1 MGFGYYGWWDP
12 TYYLVII
19 GVIIS
24 MFASARV
31 KGTFSK
37 YAR

>member
-19 GVIIS
+19 GVLIS
-24 MFASARV
+24 LFASA
-31 KGTFSK
+31 GESDI
-37 YAR
+37 